1 MNFGSIITY
10 LNAGESDYSGLQFS
24 LRRRFSDSPIGRMS
38 LTASYTAAS
47 QKGNVN
53 AGGVPTA
60 RFQAP
65 TRTGYNFDTEEI
77 IGEALQLNVDHPA
90 NTDRPSPWF
99 RTHNFVTSWSW
110 LVPGTSRSDS
120 AGLYLTGI
128 FRYLS
133 GSRDT
138 LETNDREDNNQR
150 MVAPAGSYSANRD
163 ADIARSTDFDGKING
178 LEEPDFAKLDISF
191 RYALPFGDRF
201 EATLLADFFNV
212 TNRTNFNQMG
222 SDIITSGSFLIPSAA
237 HPPREIQLGARF
249 TF

>member
-1 MNFGSIITY
+1 M
-10 LNAGESDYSGLQFS
+10 
-24 LRRRFSDSPIGRMS
+24 
-38 LTASYTAAS
+38 
-47 QKGNVN
+47 
-53 AGGVPTA
+53 
-60 RFQAP
+60 
-65 TRTGYNFDTEEI
+65 
-77 IGEALQLNVDHPA
+77 
-90 NTDRPSPWF
+90 
-99 RTHNFVTSWSW
+99 
-110 LVPGTSRSDS
+110 PGTSRSDS
-120 AGLYLTGI
+120 AGLYVTGI

-222 SDIITSGSFLIPSAA
+222 SDIISSGSFLIPSAA